1 MSFPFRSFFLSAYC
15 SLVLSSRLFT
25 LSPDIYL
32 HISFFFIIFIFF
44 SVLPF
49 SVFVSR
55 VFSQS
60 VYSITRPPF
69 HYIFGILSS
78 AFSFIP
84 DTIIGNI
91 FRFFYKVSSL
101 SIFFSVF
108 TLECFHYSFFFA
120 RFCLHSSAY
129 SSTIVFPSY
138 PVFFSVFL
146 LSRYLLFLQ
155 QTLLYF
161 YTHFSIGF
169 HFRLRLIS

>member
-1 MSFPFRSFFLSAYC
+1 MSFPFRSCFLSAYC

-25 LSPDIYL
+25 LSPEIYL
-32 HISFFFIIFIFF
+32 HRSFFFIIFIFF
-44 SVLPF
+44 NVLPF

-60 VYSITRPPF
+60 VYSITKPPF

-78 AFSFIP
+78 AFSFVP

-91 FRFFYKVSSL
+91 FRFFYKVSPL
-101 SIFFSVF
+101 SIFSQ
-108 TLECFHYSFFFA
+108 CFHSRVFPLQFFFA

-138 PVFFSVFL
+138 PVFSPYFS
-146 LSRYLLFLQ
+146 SRDIY
-155 QTLLYF
+155 YF
-161 YTHFSIGF
+161 YSKLYYVFIYTFQLAF
-169 HFRLRLIS
+169 TFVYA